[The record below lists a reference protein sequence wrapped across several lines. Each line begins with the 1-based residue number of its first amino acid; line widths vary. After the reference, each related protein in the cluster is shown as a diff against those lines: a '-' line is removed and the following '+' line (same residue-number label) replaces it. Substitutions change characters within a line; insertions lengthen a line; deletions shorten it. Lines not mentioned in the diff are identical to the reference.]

1 MIPRDLGGDRGQRRH
16 DEALGVGLT
25 GNLLRTTRQGDDRVV
40 IAGIERQGGCL
51 EQDLEGQRRTL
62 AERRRL
68 LQRGDPVLEPAV
80 SPLDGSADKQQ
91 SRALSSI
98 RERQRA
104 ADQGTGAIRL
114 SRHIRGFG
122 CEDETRCARG
132 LAVAQLRRALKRA
145 RRRGVTPALLRSPPR
160 CLQSRGNRRIGS
172 QRRPRLVPHGTV
184 CMLLGSQRVRQRGVS
199 PLALRQGR

>member
-1 MIPRDLGGDRGQRRH
+1 MVPPNLGGDRGQRRH

-51 EQDLEGQRRTL
+51 EQDLECQRRTL

-68 LQRGDPVLEPAV
+68 LQRGDPILQPAV

-91 SRALSSI
+91 SRALSAISV
-98 RERQRA
+98 RQRA
-104 ADQGTGAIRL
+104 AEQWTGAIRL
-114 SRHIRGFG
+114 SRHIRGFS

-132 LAVAQLRRALKRA
+132 LGVAQLRRALKRA
-145 RRRGVTPALLRSPPR
+145 RRRGVTAAL
-160 CLQSRGNRRIGS
+160 CD
-172 QRRPRLVPHGTV
+172 RRPDASRAAAIVA
-184 CMLLGSQRVRQRGVS
+184 SAVS
-199 PLALRQGR
+199 VALAWCHTARSAYCSANSASASAA